1 MNSTDFDKL
10 TLHILPWKNKD
21 KLEKEKESSARKRKV
36 PTRQKRNEQTKS
48 QHSREADFQ
57 GQ

>member
-1 MNSTDFDKL
+1 M
-10 TLHILPWKNKD
+10 KNKD

-36 PTRQKRNEQTKS
+36 PTCQKRNEQTNSK
-48 QHSREADFQ
+48 HSREADFQ